1 MKFLKTAILMF
12 AVLGCSPALAQ
23 EDTDLR
29 GSANAAAEAAKDEVA
44 DNETKEVAEKIIE
57 TTVAEGETLPAA
69 GAGVEDG
76 VDDVAE
82 ATEVVTA
89 IVKAFQEKNW
99 SVVVGGILMLLI
111 FLLNK
116 FGVMQMLKLDGW
128 KVAAFSVGLGVVSQ
142 VSVELFLS
150 SGDWV
155 MALTMGI
162 SNGLVATG
170 FWELIKSPVKAIATP
185 TEESA

>member
-1 MKFLKTAILMF
+1 
-12 AVLGCSPALAQ
+12 
-23 EDTDLR
+23 
-29 GSANAAAEAAKDEVA
+29 
-44 DNETKEVAEKIIE
+44 
-57 TTVAEGETLPAA
+57 
-69 GAGVEDG
+69 
-76 VDDVAE
+76 
-82 ATEVVTA
+82 
-89 IVKAFQEKNW
+89 
-99 SVVVGGILMLLI
+99 
-111 FLLNK
+111 
-116 FGVMQMLKLDGW
+116 MLKLDGW